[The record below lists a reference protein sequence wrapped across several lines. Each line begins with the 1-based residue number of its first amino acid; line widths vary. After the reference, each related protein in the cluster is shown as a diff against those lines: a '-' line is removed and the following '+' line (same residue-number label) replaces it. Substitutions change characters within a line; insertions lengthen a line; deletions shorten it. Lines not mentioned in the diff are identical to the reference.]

1 MMQSEGALYLLLD
14 GSPLCPQLHREVRGG
29 ESEADVATCQ

>member
-1 MMQSEGALYLLLD
+1 MMQYEGALYLLLD

-29 ESEADVATCQ
+29 EAGADVATCQ